1 MKKILFPLV
10 MILTLACTVGIYY
23 LLFDQQTT
31 TLFYI
36 NTVTTCVAE
45 VLLLIN
51 VPMWSGRR
59 LLTLTNA
66 SVSIFVEWYA
76 VLMFIWGTLFSLAI
90 YHPENEQFKTF
101 YIGVLLLTLLF
112 VVLVGLSAI
121 GAHTAEKTAKEMMTP
136 MENKN
141 NLLSSVNTL
150 NHDIINHLAHTGDSE
165 WTEECE
171 RLLKL
176 VVDKVRAMPNEKKQR
191 NKEVM
196 DRVEVAL
203 REVAEECQQ
212 LPLAEDPSQTKE
224 EIKNKLNRIIQYV
237 KTI

>member
-1 MKKILFPLV
+1 MKKILFPFV

-76 VLMFIWGTLFSLAI
+76 VLMFIWATIFTLAI

-101 YIGVLLLTLLF
+101 YIGALSLTLLF
-112 VVLVGLSAI
+112 VVLAGLSAI
-121 GAHTAEKTAKEMMTP
+121 GAHTAEKTAKEQMAP
-136 MENKN
+136 MENKH
-141 NLLSSVNTL
+141 NLLSRVNTL
-150 NHDIINHLAHTGDSE
+150 NYGITNHLAHNGDSE

-171 RLLKL
+171 RLLRL
-176 VVDKVRAMPNEKKQR
+176 VVDKMGAMPNEKLQR
-191 NKEVM
+191 NKEVV
-196 DRVEVAL
+196 DRVEEAL
-203 REVAEECQQ
+203 GEVAEACKQ
-212 LPLAEDPSQTKE
+212 LPSAENPLQTKE
-224 EIKNKLNRIIQYV
+224 EIKDELNRIMQQV